1 MRKIDL
7 HTHSFF
13 SDGSMSPT
21 ELLFHAKEVGLSA
34 LALTD
39 HDTVAGIPEAERAA
53 KENGIE
59 FVPGVEFS
67 TEGISQVHILGYY
80 IDSSDTSLTEAFR
93 LQQEEESSRLYEGF
107 VRTRLSHDRGGSA
120 GSGSF
125 RRNRQSALRPGDGE

>member
-39 HDTVAGIPEAERAA
+39 HDTVAGIPRRKTALNLCREWSFPQ
-53 KENGIE
+53 K
-59 FVPGVEFS
+59 
-67 TEGISQVHILGYY
+67 
-80 IDSSDTSLTEAFR
+80 AFR
-93 LQQEEESSRLYEGF
+93 RFTSWATILTAP
-107 VRTRLSHDRGGSA
+107 TRA
-120 GSGSF
+120 
-125 RRNRQSALRPGDGE
+125 

>member
-53 KENGIE
+53 RKSERLAAE
-59 FVPGVEFS
+59 PP
-67 TEGISQVHILGYY
+67 
-80 IDSSDTSLTEAFR
+80 SSL
-93 LQQEEESSRLYEGF
+93 
-107 VRTRLSHDRGGSA
+107 
-120 GSGSF
+120 
-125 RRNRQSALRPGDGE
+125 